1 MDQSTEIQGKNISD
15 KTIPKFSK
23 TWIEYQ
29 KSMQLENPCFDSA
42 RRGDINALKQ
52 QIVT

>member
-29 KSMQLENPCFDSA
+29 KVCSWKIHVLILQDV
-42 RRGDINALKQ
+42 GI
-52 QIVT
+52 